1 MTDNDARVTTAKS
14 TFKPTSIWHMAWPSI
29 LTYLFYTLSSLAQI
43 KIINPLGAEPLA
55 ALMTSHRYLFVIQ
68 SILTGLTAATT
79 ACVARSWGQQKKD
92 EARLYTSNSLV
103 AINLAAIALNALLVI
118 VPDFFIGWFELTPS
132 AADDAAM
139 LLRWTSLAN
148 IIIGMVLVLTAALR
162 AAGDSITPLLLAAA
176 NALTTIVFVYWLVHG
191 GLGVPALGL
200 IGLPLGYGLS
210 LLLCDVAF
218 FGIWVKGSLRIGAQ
232 LRGFWD
238 TAKIRE
244 IFSIGIPAAAEQA
257 VLQIGLLLFTV
268 LLSRYDTA
276 PYAAYGVGVS
286 LMLISI
292 VVGFGFSIAASTLV
306 GQYIGA
312 GQPEQ
317 AKRSGWSSARMAL
330 ISMTVFSLIIAAF
343 AEPIARFMVADDE
356 VVHYTVIFMYMLAA
370 VQPLMGIEMTLGGAL
385 RGAGDTRF
393 PLFSTAFGLIAGRIL
408 LAYIFIEMGLS
419 VEWVYGALI
428 ADYVIKAVL
437 IIWRY
442 QSGRW
447 LRKF

>member
-1 MTDNDARVTTAKS
+1 MSDSTTKITS
-14 TFKPTSIWHMAWPSI
+14 TFKPTSIWRMAWPSI

-118 VPDFFIGWFELTPS
+118 IPDFFISWFELTP
-132 AADDAAM
+132 AAAEDAAM

-191 GLGVPALGL
+191 GLGVPPLGL

-218 FGIWVKGSLRIGAQ
+218 FGIWVKGGLRIGAQ

-238 TAKIRE
+238 IAKIRE

-442 QSGRW
+442 QSDRW
-447 LRKF
+447 LKS